1 MQEKIGLI
9 PRSILRTLDRF
20 RKQLFPNQETKTI
33 TLQEFQV
40 SRQQMQVSVVTF
52 LTLVLVPLGVNICGK
67 TFLVKP
73 FTQFLWNNYQ
83 TELFLNQF
91 QAQRA
96 FTEMQE
102 IEDVLFF
109 DSLIQNT
116 NFCFNCSKAWNN
128 YFVMQPSSYSSNSN
142 FVIQKPDLANS
153 QSKNSTC
160 HNSKLI
166 LQKNV
171 FEIYKFSENTDFFK
185 DKMYG
190 EQIHDG
196 VKNSYNEF
204 SSKASNALS
213 NLEAPLYL
221 GSEASLPPKLKNF
234 DSRIFTANQL
244 NRDDKL
250 IYMSLQEQPLV
261 KKQNFLDKYQFAKHE
276 TQENVINKPE
286 IYKIEGLLQTSEKD
300 EMELRQDKLVALA
313 IQYNEES
320 IDAISNLI
328 GDALTC
334 ITITF
339 LFFGLKVQ
347 ILILQSFL
355 TESFYSLSNANRSL
369 IIIIVTDLLVGYHS
383 PQGWKLLT
391 QLILQHYGFPET
403 KLFILCFI
411 GTFPVI
417 LDTIF
422 KYWIFRH
429 LNRISP
435 TTVLTYH
442 RMIE

>member
-40 SRQQMQVSVVTF
+40 SRQQMQVSVITF

-67 TFLVKP
+67 TFFVKP

-96 FTEMQE
+96 FSEMQE

-109 DSLIQNT
+109 DSLIQNQI
-116 NFCFNCSKAWNN
+116 N
-128 YFVMQPSSYSSNSN
+128 YFSCSETSNDSLTSQPSDCSSKNVLATLTNPILPDPSSYS
-142 FVIQKPDLANS
+142 QKEANN
-153 QSKNSTC
+153 K
-160 HNSKLI
+160 
-166 LQKNV
+166 
-171 FEIYKFSENTDFFK
+171 
-185 DKMYG
+185 
-190 EQIHDG
+190 
-196 VKNSYNEF
+196 NEF
-204 SSKASNALS
+204 GLINPIIIKDSD
-213 NLEAPLYL
+213 NLLITNYTHGLGGEAPSQIEKYQLMNL
-221 GSEASLPPKLKNF
+221 PKSMSEGAKPPSQNNILL
-234 DSRIFTANQL
+234 RNQ
-244 NRDDKL
+244 N
-250 IYMSLQEQPLV
+250 LQE
-261 KKQNFLDKYQFAKHE
+261 K
-276 TQENVINKPE
+276 
-286 IYKIEGLLQTSEKD
+286 LL
-300 EMELRQDKLVALA
+300 ALA

-339 LFFGLKVQ
+339 LFFALKVQ